1 MKMNDQI
8 LDEAQKIF
16 EPAHQ
21 TKTRA
26 RNQSEPI
33 MTASRAYSA
42 SRAMRRLSDPS
53 RNDSGFTRLTAP
65 FDKIGIDPLGGDNI
79 RIAAS
84 LVSV

>member
-1 MKMNDQI
+1 
-8 LDEAQKIF
+8 
-16 EPAHQ
+16 
-21 TKTRA
+21 
-26 RNQSEPI
+26 
-33 MTASRAYSA
+33 MTAGRACSA

-53 RNDSGFTRLTAP
+53 RNDSGFTRLTAL

>member
-1 MKMNDQI
+1 MNDRI

-16 EPAHQ
+16 EPARQ

-33 MTASRAYSA
+33 LTARRAYSV
-42 SRAMRRLSDPS
+42 SPAMRRLSDPS
-53 RNDSGFTRLTAP
+53 RNDSGFTRLTAL

-79 RIAAS
+79 GIAAS